1 MGGYYTKEFAGIEFL
16 IDEDG
21 KTLDR
26 WCTGVSS
33 LGHHI
38 GEYPHDATEILSKA
52 CGELFK
58 NQTQIIKKLDEQ
70 VCQSFPKKHMKEI
83 FHILEGKE
91 TTVRQSFIK
100 SIDKLDPVD
109 IYEIAKGMNADDY

>member
-1 MGGYYTKEFAGIEFL
+1 
-16 IDEDG
+16 
-21 KTLDR
+21 
-26 WCTGVSS
+26 
-33 LGHHI
+33 
-38 GEYPHDATEILSKA
+38 
-52 CGELFK
+52 
-58 NQTQIIKKLDEQ
+58 
-70 VCQSFPKKHMKEI
+70 MKEI